1 VICIIAITCTILLF
15 LSVKSQAKQ
24 SARHSFAGSV
34 SESAVKRMKLV
45 RTQTILYVVVF
56 LNNFVWLLSF
66 NVFLYVGIDR
76 AVFASSMILYIFA
89 PSYGFFIYCIYCYPR
104 YCRIKK
110 YFPEK
115 SCFGRMRL
123 LYTKDEGEGEIL
135 ALRRGRHSQI
145 FSIEMAGTDS
155 QLASSLALRAVE
167 SEDIIAAEAAN
178 ISSFYVSGDISMSH
192 EGSALSSALEEE
204 KERAILSKNG
214 DTIRGDCR

>member
-1 VICIIAITCTILLF
+1 
-15 LSVKSQAKQ
+15 
-24 SARHSFAGSV
+24 
-34 SESAVKRMKLV
+34 
-45 RTQTILYVVVF
+45 
-56 LNNFVWLLSF
+56 
-66 NVFLYVGIDR
+66 
-76 AVFASSMILYIFA
+76 
-89 PSYGFFIYCIYCYPR
+89 
-104 YCRIKK
+104 
-110 YFPEK
+110 
-115 SCFGRMRL
+115 MRL